1 MKINKDRYFNSFFN
15 FFAFRILY
23 AFESLRTSFF
33 SFMISPTIIREN
45 IRTRILINGIVSILN
60 HLVFNCFF
68 FSSCFNCQPSKTGK
82 KNIIT
87 HPIKAPIV
95 IRPSAIKFTTE
106 DSILKR
112 VYFIHITIQSEW
124 YKSSHYLF
132 FGFSF

>member
-15 FFAFRILY
+15 FFAFKILY

-82 KNIIT
+82 KNRIT
-87 HPIKAPIV
+87 HQSKEWPQPILNFS
-95 IRPSAIKFTTE
+95 SANQE
-106 DSILKR
+106 SANP
-112 VYFIHITIQSEW
+112 
-124 YKSSHYLF
+124 
-132 FGFSF
+132 FSYRTHVTKVT